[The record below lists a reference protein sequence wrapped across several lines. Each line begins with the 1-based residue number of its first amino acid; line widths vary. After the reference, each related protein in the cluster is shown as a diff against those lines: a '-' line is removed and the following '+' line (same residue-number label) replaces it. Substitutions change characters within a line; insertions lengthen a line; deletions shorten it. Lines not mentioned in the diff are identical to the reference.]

1 MDSNEINKFAQA
13 LEIED
18 FLGVFAVDELT
29 LIPKNRTGLVIFNT
43 DTSQNS
49 GQHWIALCITKRNI
63 YYFDSLFSEF
73 QHSIYFEDY
82 MKFAKKR
89 LIWNTI
95 QIQHD
100 LSDKCG
106 IHSLVFCYTM
116 RKKRNKTNYERFL
129 NNFLNLSIEEREKLS
144 LEFFS
149 LIKNICYM

>member
-73 QHSIYFEDY
+73 QHSIYFKDY

-89 LIWNTI
+89 LIWKFNMICQINVGFIVSYFAI
-95 QIQHD
+95 Q
-100 LSDKCG
+100 C
-106 IHSLVFCYTM
+106 V
-116 RKKRNKTNYERFL
+116 KKE
-129 NNFLNLSIEEREKLS
+129 IKLIMKD
-144 LEFFS
+144 F
-149 LIKNICYM
+149 